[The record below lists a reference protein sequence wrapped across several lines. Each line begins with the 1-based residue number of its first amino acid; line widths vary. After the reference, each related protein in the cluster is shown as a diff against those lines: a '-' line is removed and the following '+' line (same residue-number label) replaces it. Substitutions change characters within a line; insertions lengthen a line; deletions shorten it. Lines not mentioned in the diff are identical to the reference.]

1 MHWIYYAG
9 NQIKTETAI
18 LDFFLFKKKKAKYDL
33 NLPLTLRDRML
44 HFQKFPVEFNFT

>member
-18 LDFFLFKKKKAKYDL
+18 LDFFYLKKKRQ
-33 NLPLTLRDRML
+33 NMI
-44 HFQKFPVEFNFT
+44 